1 MVTHIDMAKSKFAFN
16 KFTLEELA
24 RVLKVSYGLARKYA
38 LEWVEREEVHKFKR
52 SGAKSKDQF
61 QFKAR
66 KLKGW
71 DEPYV
76 KDDAMEE
83 LIWQGE
89 DLFPEG
95 PTEEEI
101 EEVVEHYLGPAE
113 LGELAP
119 VQETTIEALLRE
131 IMGVSQS
138 WKTRAQS
145 AEQENQQIKVA
156 LAEFL
161 EGLKA
166 E

>member
-76 KDDAMEE
+76 KDDAVEE

-95 PTEEEI
+95 PTEDEI
-101 EEVVEHYLGPAE
+101 EEVVKE
-113 LGELAP
+113 LWADDPEELAP

>member
-38 LEWVEREEVHKFKR
+38 LEWLEKEEVHKFKR
-52 SGAKSKDQF
+52 SGANAKDQF
-61 QFKAR
+61 QFRAR
-66 KLKGW
+66 KLKGY
-71 DEPYV
+71 DEPYT
-76 KDDAMEE
+76 KDVAMEE

-89 DLFPEG
+89 DLFPDE
-95 PTEEEI
+95 PTEDEVN
-101 EEVVEHYLGPAE
+101 EVVEHYFGPADPVE
-113 LGELAP
+113 MAP

-138 WKTRAQS
+138 WKARAQS
-145 AEQENQQIKVA
+145 AERENQQIKVA

>member
-1 MVTHIDMAKSKFAFN
+1 MVTHIDMAKSKFAFS

-38 LEWVEREEVHKFKR
+38 LEWVDREEVHKFKR
-52 SGAKSKDQF
+52 SGANSKDQF

-71 DEPYV
+71 DEPYT
-76 KDDAMEE
+76 KDDAVEE

-89 DLFPEG
+89 DLFP
-95 PTEEEI
+95 PDCSEEEI
-101 EEVVEHYLGPAE
+101 EEVVKALWEDDDEAPALDTDSIEYL
-113 LGELAP
+113 LGE
-119 VQETTIEALLRE
+119 
-131 IMGVSQS
+131 IMKTSKS
-138 WKTRAQS
+138 WKSRAQS
-145 AEQENQQIKVA
+145 AEQENKQIKIA

>member
-76 KDDAMEE
+76 KDDAVEE

-95 PTEEEI
+95 PTEDEI
-101 EEVVEHYLGPAE
+101 EEVVKELWSDPEEVAWAPEPSLGD
-113 LGELAP
+113 
-119 VQETTIEALLRE
+119 LLTE
-131 IMGVSQS
+131 IMTVSQS

-145 AEQENQQIKVA
+145 AERENQQIKVA

>member
-38 LEWVEREEVHKFKR
+38 LEWLEKEEVHRFKR
-52 SGAKSKDQF
+52 SGANAKDQF

-71 DEPYV
+71 DEPYI

-101 EEVVEHYLGPAE
+101 EEVVKELWSDPEEEAPAYD
-113 LGELAP
+113 P
-119 VQETTIEALLRE
+119 TINE
-131 IMGVSQS
+131 ILEEILTVSQQ
-138 WKTRAQS
+138 WKDRALI
-145 AEQENQQIKVA
+145 AEKANGKIKSA